1 LSAQALSIVFPFL
14 NAPFLHRRFN
24 LFQLKTRTVKMD
36 NNILEMLKS
45 IERKLEELAALN
57 KDVLNLREAAK
68 YLNVSCSHLYKLTY
82 TKEIPHYKPRGKQ
95 VFFER
100 KELDRWLL
108 QNRQKTKAEIE
119 QAAIDYV
126 VVKGGK

>member
-1 LSAQALSIVFPFL
+1 
-14 NAPFLHRRFN
+14 
-24 LFQLKTRTVKMD
+24 MD
-36 NNILEMLKS
+36 NILERLNE
-45 IERKLEELAALN
+45 IERKIEELAALN

-82 TKEIPHYKPRGKQ
+82 SKEIPHYKPRGKQ
-95 VFFER
+95 VYFER
-100 KELDRWLL
+100 RELDKWLL

-126 VVKGGK
+126 VRRANDEN

>member
-1 LSAQALSIVFPFL
+1 MEAIIERL
-14 NAPFLHRRFN
+14 N
-24 LFQLKTRTVKMD
+24 T
-36 NNILEMLKS
+36 
-45 IERKLEELAALN
+45 IERKLDELAALN
-57 KDVLNLREAAK
+57 KELAALNKETLNLKEAAK

-82 TKEIPHYKPRGKQ
+82 SKQIPHYKPRGKQ

-108 QNRQKTKAEIE
+108 QNRQTTKAEME

-126 VVKGGK
+126 VKGGKR

>member
-1 LSAQALSIVFPFL
+1 
-14 NAPFLHRRFN
+14 
-24 LFQLKTRTVKMD
+24 MD

-57 KDVLNLREAAK
+57 KDVLNLKEAAK

-82 TKEIPHYKPRGKQ
+82 SKEIPHYKPRGKQ

-100 KELDRWLL
+100 KELDQWLL

-126 VVKGGK
+126 VAKGVKQ

>member
-1 LSAQALSIVFPFL
+1 
-14 NAPFLHRRFN
+14 
-24 LFQLKTRTVKMD
+24 MD

-45 IERKLEELAALN
+45 IERKLDELAAGN
-57 KDVLNLREAAK
+57 KEVLNLKEAAK
-68 YLNVSCSHLYKLTY
+68 YLNVSCSHLYKLTSA
-82 TKEIPHYKPRGKQ
+82 KEIPHFKPRGKQ

-100 KELDRWLL
+100 KELDSWLL

-126 VVKGGK
+126 VKGGKQ

>member
-1 LSAQALSIVFPFL
+1 MDNISERL
-14 NAPFLHRRFN
+14 NA
-24 LFQLKTRTVKMD
+24 
-36 NNILEMLKS
+36 
-45 IERKLEELAALN
+45 IERKLDELAALN
-57 KDVLNLREAAK
+57 KELAALNKETLNLKEAAK

-82 TKEIPHYKPRGKQ
+82 SKQIPHYKPRGKQ

-108 QNRQKTKAEIE
+108 QNRQTTKAEME

-126 VVKGGK
+126 VAKGVKQ

>member
-1 LSAQALSIVFPFL
+1 
-14 NAPFLHRRFN
+14 
-24 LFQLKTRTVKMD
+24 MD

-57 KDVLNLREAAK
+57 KDVLNLKEAAR
-68 YLNVSCSHLYKLTY
+68 YLDVSRSHLYKLTH

-119 QAAIDYV
+119 QSAIDYV
-126 VVKGGK
+126 VAKGVKQ

>member
-1 LSAQALSIVFPFL
+1 MEAIIERL
-14 NAPFLHRRFN
+14 NA
-24 LFQLKTRTVKMD
+24 
-36 NNILEMLKS
+36 

-57 KDVLNLREAAK
+57 KDVLNFKEAAR
-68 YLNVSCSHLYKLTY
+68 YLDVSHSHLYKLTY
-82 TKEIPHYKPRGKQ
+82 SKQIPHYKPRGKQ

-126 VVKGGK
+126 VRRANNEN

>member
-1 LSAQALSIVFPFL
+1 MEEIIERL
-14 NAPFLHRRFN
+14 NA
-24 LFQLKTRTVKMD
+24 
-36 NNILEMLKS
+36 

-57 KDVLNLREAAK
+57 KELAALNKETLNLKEAAR
-68 YLNVSCSHLYKLTY
+68 YLNMSCSHLYKLTSA
-82 TKEIPHYKPRGKQ
+82 KEIPHYKPRGKQ

-108 QNRQKTKAEIE
+108 QNRQTTKAEME

-126 VVKGGK
+126 VKGGKR

>member
-1 LSAQALSIVFPFL
+1 MEAIIERL
-14 NAPFLHRRFN
+14 NA
-24 LFQLKTRTVKMD
+24 
-36 NNILEMLKS
+36 

-57 KDVLNLREAAK
+57 KELAALNKETLNLKEAAR

-95 VFFER
+95 IYFEKR
-100 KELDRWLL
+100 ELDQWLL

>member
-1 LSAQALSIVFPFL
+1 
-14 NAPFLHRRFN
+14 
-24 LFQLKTRTVKMD
+24 MD

-57 KDVLNLREAAK
+57 KEVLTLKEAAK
-68 YLNVSCSHLYKLTY
+68 YLNVSCSHLYKLTH

-95 VFFER
+95 VYFEKR
-100 KELDRWLL
+100 ELDQWLL

-126 VVKGGK
+126 VKGGK